1 MAHITRVES
10 FVYRAPIATPLRTSF
25 GVMPDRATVVVRV
38 EDSDGA
44 VGWGEIWCNFP
55 TLGAEHRAKLFDAFI
70 APRLL
75 ERDAGADPRSFWRET
90 DRALHVW
97 ALQSGEPGPFAAAL
111 AGADIALHD
120 LVARRAGRP
129 LWRHLGGTCAAA
141 VPVYASG
148 LHPGRKALGAVETS
162 RAKGF
167 RAFKVK
173 IGFGEAED
181 VASLRPVFDGLEAG
195 ERVMVDVNQG
205 WEVATACRMAA
216 RLAEFPLTW
225 IEEPLPA
232 DRPDWE
238 WAQVNAA
245 ARSPLA
251 AGENWRGMP
260 AYQRALA
267 DEFLAILQ
275 PDLCKWGGLSGTL
288 PVAQAIVGSG
298 RTYCPHFLGGGI
310 GLFASLHLLAAV
322 RGPGL
327 LEVDA
332 NPNPLREGLVGS
344 LFRLQ
349 SGEAPLP
356 DGPGLGFEPD
366 LTPFA
371 GLRTLHTEQRA

>member
-1 MAHITRVES
+1 MAHITRIES
-10 FVYRAPIATPLRTSF
+10 FVFRTPLATPLRASF
-25 GVMPDRATVVVRV
+25 GSMPDRSAVFIRV
-38 EDSDGA
+38 EDADGA
-44 VGWGEIWCNFP
+44 VGWGEVWCNFP
-55 TLGAEHRAKLFDAFI
+55 TIGAEHRARLFDTFI

-75 ERDAGADPRSFWRET
+75 RQDSAADPRGFWQDT

-97 ALQSGEPGPFAAAL
+97 TLQSGEPGAFAAAL

-120 LVARRAGRP
+120 LAARRAGLP
-129 LWRHLGGTCAAA
+129 LWRHLGGTNASP

-148 LHPGRKALGAVETS
+148 LNPGREALETVEVS
-162 RAKGF
+162 RAEGF

-181 VASLRPVFDGLEAG
+181 MATLRPVVDGLEAG
-195 ERVMVDVNQG
+195 ERVMVDANQV
-205 WEVATACRMAA
+205 WEVGTACRMAA
-216 RLAEFPLTW
+216 RLAEFPLAW

-238 WAQVNAA
+238 WARVNAA
-245 ARSPLA
+245 AQSPLA
-251 AGENWRGMP
+251 AGENWRGMS

-267 DEFLAILQ
+267 DESLSVLQ
-275 PDLCKWGGLSGTL
+275 PDICKWGGLSGTL
-288 PVAQAIVGSG
+288 PVAQAIIAAG
-298 RTYCPHFLGGGI
+298 RTYCPHFLGGGV

-332 NPNPLREGLVGS
+332 NPNPLREGLVGN

-349 SGEAPLP
+349 DGEIPLP
-356 DGPGLGFEPD
+356 EGPGLGFEPD

-371 GLRTLHTEQRA
+371 RLRTLHTEKRT

>member
-1 MAHITRVES
+1 MRHIARAES
-10 FVYRAPIATPLRTSF
+10 FVYRVPIPTPLRASF
-25 GVMPDRATVVVRV
+25 GVMPDRVTAVVRV

-55 TLGAEHRAKLFDAFI
+55 TLGAEHRARLFDAFI

-75 ERDAGADPRSFWRET
+75 GRDSEADPRSFWRET

-120 LVARRAGRP
+120 LAARRAGLP
-129 LWRHLGGTCAAA
+129 LWRHLGGGSTAP

-148 LHPGRKALGAVETS
+148 LNPGREALDALEALRGQ
-162 RAKGF
+162 GF
-167 RAFKVK
+167 RAFKIK

-181 VASLRPVFDGLEAG
+181 VATLRPVFHGLGTG
-195 ERVMVDVNQG
+195 ERVMVDVNQA
-205 WEVATACRMAA
+205 WEVGTACNMAA

-232 DRPDWE
+232 DRPEWE
-238 WAQVNAA
+238 WAQVTAA

-267 DEFLAILQ
+267 DDFLAVLQ

-288 PVAQAIVGSG
+288 PVAQTIVGAG
-298 RTYCPHFLGGGI
+298 RTYCPHFLGGGV

-332 NPNPLREGLVGS
+332 NPNPLRGDLVGDV
-344 LFRLQ
+344 FRLQ
-349 SGEAPLP
+349 EGEILLP
-356 DGPGLGFEPD
+356 EGPGLGFEPD

-371 GLRTLHTEQRA
+371 SLRTLHTEQRT